1 MINKE
6 IQKYIEE
13 EIFPRYNQND
23 SGHNLDHIK
32 YVIERSFKFAKT
44 IPDINM
50 NMVYIVAS
58 FHDIGHHIDAKNHEQ
73 VSSEILNKDE
83 FIKSYF
89 SEEELKTMVEAVVDH
104 RASLEYTPRSIY
116 GKIVSSADRNT
127 DIDIPL
133 KRTYSYRKEHYP
145 NSSLEEIIEE
155 SRQHI
160 IDKFGKQGYAKE
172 KIYFEDE
179 DYDNFLKEVETFAE
193 DKELFRKRYLEVNNI
208 K

>member
-1 MINKE
+1 MTTIG
-6 IQKYIEE
+6 
-13 EIFPRYNQND
+13 PHRD
-23 SGHNLDHIK
+23 DIK
-32 YVIERSFKFAKT
+32 F
-44 IPDINM
+44 
-50 NMVYIVAS
+50 
-58 FHDIGHHIDAKNHEQ
+58 
-73 VSSEILNKDE
+73 L
-83 FIKSYF
+83 IK
-89 SEEELKTMVEAVVDH
+89 
-104 RASLEYTPRSIY
+104 
-116 GKIVSSADRNT
+116 